1 MSATH
6 PAYHVDE
13 SDPRA
18 PSQEIWD
25 ALSEA
30 ERARVLDE
38 LPSEFDVVE
47 SAPPEGDLHWEAK
60 TLAMETLRT
69 YFRKTNRRVYLASE
83 MAIYYPGERMFAP
96 DVMAVLDV
104 DLHPRESWVVSAEKK
119 GIDLALE
126 IHVSGRRLK
135 DLDRNVK
142 WFARLGI
149 PEYMVFDRRKLRLFG
164 YRLPESGAR
173 VYERVLPQGGRLASA
188 VLGLDLRIE
197 GERLRFVMG
206 TAPVLDARET
216 IESLE
221 AMLDG
226 VTARQE
232 EAEQRAAAEA
242 GRAAAEAERARAAID
257 EAQRL
262 AERARQLEE
271 ELAKLRRDPRP

>member
-1 MSATH
+1 MSAPRPT
-6 PAYHVDE
+6 YHVDE
-13 SDPRA
+13 ADPQA

-25 ALSEA
+25 SLSEA
-30 ERARVLDE
+30 ERARVLAE
-38 LPSEFDVVE
+38 LPSEFDAIE

-60 TLAMETLRT
+60 TLAMETLKT
-69 YFRKTNRRVYLASE
+69 YFRRTNRRVYLASE
-83 MAIYYPGERMFAP
+83 MAIYYPGEPMFAP

-119 GIDLALE
+119 GIDFALE

-149 PEYMVFDRRKLRLFG
+149 PEYMVFDRKKLRLFG
-164 YRLPESGAR
+164 FRLPQPGAR
-173 VYERVLPQGGRLASA
+173 VYERVLPQGGRLASS

-197 GERLRFVMG
+197 GERLRFVVG

-216 IESLE
+216 IDSLE
-221 AMLDG
+221 VMLDG
-226 VTARQE
+226 LTARQE

-242 GRAAAEAERARAAID
+242 ERARTALE
-257 EAQRL
+257 EARAL
-262 AERARQLEE
+262 AERNRQLEE
-271 ELAKLRRDPRP
+271 ELARLKVGSRE